1 MADRVNRKEYHQSLP
16 KKRISAG
23 CLFFDRSRR
32 LLIVKPTYKEGW
44 EIPGGSVNAN
54 ASPLLACVREG
65 GEGKTP
71 WPAGPL
77 LPPVGLK
84 SGAVRLPALTSSGSS

>member
-32 LLIVKPTYKEGW
+32 LLIAKPTYKMCIRDRVTGCAHLGVFLER
-44 EIPGGSVNAN
+44 PLNAHLR
-54 ASPLLACVREG
+54 PQ
-65 GEGKTP
+65 TQ
-71 WPAGPL
+71 
-77 LPPVGLK
+77 
-84 SGAVRLPALTSSGSS
+84 

>member
-1 MADRVNRKEYHQSLP
+1 MADRVNRKAYHQSLP

-44 EIPGGSVNAN
+44 EIPGLS
-54 ASPLLACVREG
+54 LIHI
-65 GEGKTP
+65 
-71 WPAGPL
+71 
-77 LPPVGLK
+77 
-84 SGAVRLPALTSSGSS
+84 